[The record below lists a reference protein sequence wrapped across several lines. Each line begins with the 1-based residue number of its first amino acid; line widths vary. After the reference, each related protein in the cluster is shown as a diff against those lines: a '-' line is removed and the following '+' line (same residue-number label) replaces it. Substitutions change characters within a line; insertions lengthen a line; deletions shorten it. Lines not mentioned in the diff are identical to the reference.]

1 MSWILIA
8 GLAILGVGVVWL
20 VYSLVWGTPPSI
32 HLAVERL
39 ALRMVLADP
48 ELLTQLGLLDNTPL
62 DFHSGRLTDVS
73 PRADVDRRR
82 LDREGLA
89 LIRRY
94 RPERLTGQKWVTH
107 HLMRWYF
114 EQNLRGHRFDYHW
127 AAGPVFMGPYPVNHV
142 CGVQVDLVQFL
153 STYHKIKGRRSLRR
167 YLHRLGQVGW
177 KLIGLQAGL
186 QARAASGMIP
196 PRFVL
201 EKSLAQIDAFLAELA
216 DASPLFTLRG

>member
-73 PRADVDRRR
+73 PRANVDRRR

-114 EQNLRGHRFDYHW
+114 EQNC
-127 AAGPVFMGPYPVNHV
+127 AATALITIGQPV
-142 CGVQVDLVQFL
+142 
-153 STYHKIKGRRSLRR
+153 RSLWDPT
-167 YLHRLGQVGW
+167 RLTMC
-177 KLIGLQAGL
+177 
-186 QARAASGMIP
+186 AACKWICCNSSAP
-196 PRFVL
+196 TT
-201 EKSLAQIDAFLAELA
+201 K
-216 DASPLFTLRG
+216 